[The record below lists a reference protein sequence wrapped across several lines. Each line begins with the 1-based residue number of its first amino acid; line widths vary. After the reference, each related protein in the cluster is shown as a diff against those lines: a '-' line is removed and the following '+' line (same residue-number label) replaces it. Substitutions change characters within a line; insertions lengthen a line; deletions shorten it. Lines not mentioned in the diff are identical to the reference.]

1 MIALVTIVC
10 FLNFWLHPSACGTL
24 FPQLE
29 IEPVPPALEV
39 GVLATGLLGNPYFYV
54 FKRMMEMYKMAPTP
68 NLE

>member
-29 IEPVPPALEV
+29 IEPVPPALEG
-39 GVLATGLLGNPYFYV
+39 GVLATGLLGKSLFLC
-54 FKRMMEMYKMAPTP
+54 F
-68 NLE
+68 